1 MAFET
6 DDRHHELEYFL
17 LCDAHAVA
25 KTTPTTPHI
34 VYDSMRIITV
44 EESIMDF
51 LKNLS
56 PHVHWGLRLSLA
68 ATFLFHGASKMPVE
82 GPMMGM
88 PVAVIWI
95 LALGE
100 VAAGVMLI
108 AGAFGKEILTR
119 LGGLIVV
126 VVMVGAIAMVHA
138 KNGFNVMNG
147 GMEFQLLML
156 VTGLYL
162 AAKGNDA

>member
-1 MAFET
+1 MN
-6 DDRHHELEYFL
+6 FL
-17 LCDAHAVA
+17 
-25 KTTPTTPHI
+25 
-34 VYDSMRIITV
+34 S
-44 EESIMDF
+44 S
-51 LKNLS
+51 LS

-68 ATFLFHGASKMPVE
+68 ATFIYHGWGKFPIE

-88 PVAVIWI
+88 PVALVWM

-100 VAAGVMLI
+100 IAAGILLI
-108 AGAFGKEILTR
+108 AGAFGKDLLTR
-119 LGGLIVV
+119 LGALIVI
-126 VVMVGAIAMVHA
+126 VVMVGAIALVHA

-147 GMEFQLLML
+147 GMEFQILML